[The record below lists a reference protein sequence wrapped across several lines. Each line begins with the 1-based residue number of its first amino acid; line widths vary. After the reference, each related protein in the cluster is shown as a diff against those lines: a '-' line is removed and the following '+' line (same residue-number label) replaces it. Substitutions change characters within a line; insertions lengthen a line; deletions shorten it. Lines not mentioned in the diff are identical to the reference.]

1 MRIALTYQLV
11 YQLAISRSD
20 WPYSMSQ
27 GIYEVN
33 NMLMPGTMEFGL
45 LRKRIFKIVPRVT
58 HG

>member
-1 MRIALTYQLV
+1 
-11 YQLAISRSD
+11 
-20 WPYSMSQ
+20 MSQ

-33 NMLMPGTMEFGL
+33 NMLMLGTMEFGL